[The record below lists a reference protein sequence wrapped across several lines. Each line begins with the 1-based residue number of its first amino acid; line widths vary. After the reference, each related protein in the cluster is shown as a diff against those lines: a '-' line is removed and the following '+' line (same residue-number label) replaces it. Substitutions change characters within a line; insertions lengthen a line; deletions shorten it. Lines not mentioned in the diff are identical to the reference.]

1 LKRSDT
7 GRGLAG
13 STVTRL
19 RIRSVISLAAAAAV
33 LAAPS
38 SAAAITDSVSQNWAG
53 YAVTGAHYG
62 RVSGTW
68 VVPAVRCTVG
78 RKSYSGAWVGLGGFS
93 SSSQALEQIGT
104 DQNCGKRGKTK
115 YSAWYEL
122 IPNDPVTVK
131 MTVRPGDKISASV
144 TVNGHTAKLHIKNR
158 SRKTSFSAT
167 KHMSSPDVSSADWI
181 MEAPSSCDFNNN
193 CSTVRLADFGTLP
206 FASAFAT
213 AQGGRAH
220 EISKGGWSVTRMRL
234 SDPGGGGAT
243 TSGLSSNGTVFKIK
257 YRDQAR
263 SQRLSK
269 ASHSVGRRPA

>member
-1 LKRSDT
+1 
-7 GRGLAG
+7 
-13 STVTRL
+13 L
-19 RIRSVISLAAAAAV
+19 RIRALIPLAALAAV

-53 YAVTGAHYG
+53 YAATGAHYE
-62 RVSGTW
+62 RVSGSW
-68 VVPAVRCTVG
+68 VVPAVHCTVG

-104 DQNCGKRGKTK
+104 DQNCGKRGRTK

-131 MTVRPGDKISASV
+131 MAVQPGDKISASV
-144 TVNGHTAKLHIKNR
+144 TVKGHTVKLHVKNR
-158 SRKTSFSAT
+158 SRKTAFSAT
-167 KHMSSPDVSSADWI
+167 KHMSAPDVSSADWI
-181 MEAPSSCDFNNN
+181 VEAPSSCDVHNN
-193 CSTVRLADFGTLP
+193 CSTVRLADFGTIP

-213 AQGGRAH
+213 AQGGHARG
-220 EISKGGWSVTRMRL
+220 ISKGGWSVTRMRL
-234 SDPGGGGAT
+234 SDPDGGGAT
-243 TSGLSSNGTVFKIK
+243 TSGLTSNGTVFKIK

-269 ASHSVGRRPA
+269 ASHGVGRRPA